1 MARLTP
7 WTGQRLFVLPDLGKL
22 SLSCVAE
29 ELNDVVKTSRV
40 WHVRFND
47 GIQLVE
53 VISEHTATHHT
64 FTSVYQVHIAFQC
77 VDLSIVSYVPT
88 HTHTLPRGWSNAN
101 RQTALYTD
109 NSVNVNHCHVTS
121 AVCCNECQSLSRD
134 ISCMLQWVSITV
146 TWHELYVAM
155 SVNHVSHLWHVD
167 ADTQVLMSL

>member
-64 FTSVYQVHIAFQC
+64 LTSVYQVHVAFQC

-109 NSVNVNHCHVTS
+109 NSINVNHCHVTSAVYCNECQSLSRDIGCMLQCVSITVTWHRLYVAMSVNHCHVTS
-121 AVCCNECQSLSRD
+121 AVCCNECQ
-134 ISCMLQWVSITV
+134 
-146 TWHELYVAM
+146 
-155 SVNHVSHLWHVD
+155 
-167 ADTQVLMSL
+167 